1 MKFFRGLLIVLFF
14 GVAFMI
20 GFYLPAPRKVAVFLP
35 LFIGLVLLGIYSVSW
50 RKEEKKSLSALVVSA
65 ILAIPIGIFM
75 GYNEYREPTTEEK
88 AMSYVKNRLKDPYSA
103 QFRNQ
108 RGFCGEVNAK
118 NAMGAY
124 TGYKRYVASSDYAVY
139 FETDSQI
146 DTSENRVEQV
156 LFEEDWAKYCR

>member
-75 GYNEYREPTTEEK
+75 GYNEYREPTTEE
-88 AMSYVKNRLKDPYSA
+88 N
-103 QFRNQ
+103 F
-108 RGFCGEVNAK
+108 
-118 NAMGAY
+118 
-124 TGYKRYVASSDYAVY
+124 
-139 FETDSQI
+139 
-146 DTSENRVEQV
+146 
-156 LFEEDWAKYCR
+156 